1 MAGQRTVLIDPDGTL
16 HEWAFVVIERSTG
29 VVYQHQFGG
38 TANRQGEIEGYLVP
52 VDPSHARQRLDD
64 VFVHR
69 LKGVG
74 SWGRCSR
81 TSCSKRFGERSRPS
95 ATGRTCRDPRS
106 WNSCRW
112 TKTVLRR
119 STRDGFPSSQA
130 TGMVCSCGRTPTSRD
145 RTSADRGEP
154 LTLSANDA
162 RSAALRW
169 IIDEWAP
176 DWEPAIT
183 EIQDAGNV
191 WRAFYNSRTY
201 VETLAIEHAL
211 AGNLPLLIDKN
222 TGEVVVDNSY
232 APASRRRE

>member
-1 MAGQRTVLIDPDGTL
+1 VLIDPDGTL

-52 VDPSHARQRLDD
+52 VDASHARQRLDD

-74 SWGRCSR
+74 SWGKVLEDELLEAVR
-81 TSCSKRFGERSRPS
+81 GAI
-95 ATGRTCRDPRS
+95 ATLRYWPDMQGSPVVEQLQVDEDR
-106 WNSCRW
+106 
-112 TKTVLRR
+112 LRR